1 MHPKATKPRG
11 PPAIHSILAR
21 VPLDADACGVVPAQT
36 DFPHR
41 VIEPRELRRGR
52 VLLVPLRTLAV
63 PVEAPHHKSTLA
75 RDRGRVVRPRR
86 DQGDPVAQRVG
97 LQPVDDARLVAAHFF
112 PMPQLAEVATAP
124 TGHIATLKDGEAM
137 FGPRRQAPHLQREAH
152 GLRPGMRNV
161 LSVIVSPFIHGSRG
175 RQRVRHALSSRHL
188 HHLSFFF
195 RHLQRHGHRRAHG
208 AQLRVARAP
217 TANSLVSLGAG
228 HRWAHLIERVHA
240 HREHLR

>member
-137 FGPRRQAPHLQREAH
+137 FGPRRQAPHLSGPQKTHHTIGQLVRC
-152 GLRPGMRNV
+152 RNV
-161 LSVIVSPFIHGSRG
+161 SKRSCGGGERLGTCRG
-175 RQRVRHALSSRHL
+175 RPMVFAL
-188 HHLSFFF
+188 
-195 RHLQRHGHRRAHG
+195 GCG
-208 AQLRVARAP
+208 TCCP
-217 TANSLVSLGAG
+217 
-228 HRWAHLIERVHA
+228 
-240 HREHLR
+240 